1 MPLDIQ
7 YELIGNRIKLRR
19 KELKIKQSEL
29 AELINISNNHMS
41 SIENGSEHPSLE
53 RFLLICDFL
62 KVTPDYLLLGNIH
75 GNNVPQSI
83 IY

>member
-41 SIENGSEHPSLE
+41 SIENGSMKTLLYDCSLYFTNHIPIKPVAFFPLF
-53 RFLLICDFL
+53 R
-62 KVTPDYLLLGNIH
+62 
-75 GNNVPQSI
+75 
-83 IY
+83 